1 MENYVEVQ
9 HIVSQPVQLQLSGA
23 SHHNQR
29 LFSDHY
35 LDHILPRHWDSL
47 RDEASRVMLQLQELY
62 ARFTPNVNNEA
73 QTEDDWIKP
82 VLRAMGHTFEVQ
94 AWLKTPDGAKR
105 PDYFFYRDNAA
116 LIANKNKI
124 LDADDLQQGAFA
136 VGDAKSWDR
145 SLEKAIRG
153 ASKGS
158 DPFNNKNPSFQIFF
172 YMLHSGLPWGILT
185 NGRQWRLYHTRT
197 AHKLEVFYEVDL
209 PELLESNNVDAFLY
223 FYTFFRRSAFD
234 SGPLSLEYILT
245 ASTEYAQG
253 LSDSLRQQVYDAL

>member
-1 MENYVEVQ
+1 MENFVEVQ

-94 AWLKTPDGAKR
+94 ACLKTPDGAKR
-105 PDYFFYRDNAA
+105 PDFFFYRDTQPVCS
-116 LIANKNKI
+116 NKI
-124 LDADDLQQGAFA
+124 TIMNA
-136 VGDAKSWDR
+136 
-145 SLEKAIRG
+145 
-153 ASKGS
+153 
-158 DPFNNKNPSFQIFF
+158 
-172 YMLHSGLPWGILT
+172 HT
-185 NGRQWRLYHTRT
+185 LYKR
-197 AHKLEVFYEVDL
+197 D
-209 PELLESNNVDAFLY
+209 
-223 FYTFFRRSAFD
+223 
-234 SGPLSLEYILT
+234 
-245 ASTEYAQG
+245 
-253 LSDSLRQQVYDAL
+253 